1 MQMSWMKTAAIIGL
15 AGFLTAC
22 GDKAP
27 EVTLEEREAI
37 IAQAEELMPEE
48 NELAEIYEYSC
59 YSCHANPQTGAPLT
73 GDVAAWAPRLEKG
86 MDVLMDSTIN
96 GFEGMP
102 PLGMC
107 MDCSEDQF
115 VALIAFMSAA
125 QEGAGQ

>member
-1 MQMSWMKTAAIIGL
+1 MKTLVMAGL
-15 AGFLTAC
+15 ICLVTAC

-27 EVTLEEREAI
+27 EVTPEERDAI
-37 IAQAEELMPEE
+37 IVQAEELMPGDA
-48 NELAEIYEYSC
+48 ELAEIYEYSC

-73 GDVAAWAPRLEKG
+73 GDVVSWAPRVAKG
-86 MDVLMDSTIN
+86 MDVLLENTIN

-115 VALIAFMSAA
+115 VALIRFM
-125 QEGAGQ
+125 AGTE